1 MPNAALHKYAELL
14 QKWQKAINLVGPDTL
29 NNIEQRHFDDSAQL
43 LKLIPETALNLF
55 DFGSGAGFPGMVL
68 AMIRPELKTH
78 LVESDHRKCTFLSTV
93 SRETMTPV
101 TIYNERIESLSTEAI
116 PDIITAR
123 ALAPLDKLLGY
134 AMPWAAK
141 NPDLILLFLKGA
153 RAEEEIDAA
162 RKGYDFTLE
171 KFPSASDP
179 SGCILKITGLAP
191 RKKD

>member
-1 MPNAALHKYAELL
+1 MANDALLKYAGLL

-43 LKLIPETALNLF
+43 ATLIPEGAKTLF
-55 DFGSGAGFPGMVL
+55 DFGSGGGFPGMVL
-68 AMIRPELKTH
+68 AMIRPELKVH

-101 TIYNERIESLSTEAI
+101 TIHNERIESLSVETI

-123 ALAPLDKLLGY
+123 ALAALDKLLGY
-134 AMPWAAK
+134 AVPWAGK

-153 RAEEEIDAA
+153 RAAEEVTEAQ
-162 RKGYDFTLE
+162 KFYDFALE

-179 SGCILKITGLAP
+179 SGCILKITGLKA